1 MRVLLLLACSVV
13 AFAAC
18 SPGSGADAGTVD
30 AGPTD
35 AGPTDAGATDAG
47 STDAGS
53 TDAGT
58 TDAGSTD
65 AGRTDAG
72 SSRFWDGGSCAVKT
86 DCPCFSSD
94 DCAPTFW
101 CHSEDNTGT
110 KVFCIPGSRGPGA
123 AGATCVGETDCA
135 SALCIDSST
144 AGQLCSALCDKPAD
158 CPSSLPKCTYVGFG
172 VDRSLC
178 SP

>member
-1 MRVLLLLACSVV
+1 MRAVLLLVLIS
-13 AFAAC
+13 AC
-18 SPGSGADAGTVD
+18 SPVSAPVD
-30 AGPTD
+30 AGIDSGTPDAGRPTD
-35 AGPTDAGATDAG
+35 AGTPVDAGNP
-47 STDAGS
+47 
-53 TDAGT
+53 
-58 TDAGSTD
+58 
-65 AGRTDAG
+65 
-72 SSRFWDGGSCAVKT
+72 SRFWDGGACSVKT

-101 CHSEDNTGT
+101 CHSEDSSGT
-110 KVFCIPGSRGPGA
+110 KVYCIPGPRGPGA
-123 AGATCVGETDCA
+123 AGATCAGETDCA

-144 AGQLCSALCDKPAD
+144 AGMRCSALCATAAD